1 MIVPT
6 YFMSL
11 IEIRLFPRAYTEHNT
26 SLAVVFDKVKMPVQT
41 TVSLSTERSWDNRS
55 ALLHI

>member
-1 MIVPT
+1 
-6 YFMSL
+6 MSL